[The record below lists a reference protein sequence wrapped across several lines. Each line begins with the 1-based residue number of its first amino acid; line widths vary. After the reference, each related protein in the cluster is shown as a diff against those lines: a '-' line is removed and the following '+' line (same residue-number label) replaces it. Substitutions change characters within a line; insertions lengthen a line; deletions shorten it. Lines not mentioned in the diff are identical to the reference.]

1 MHLAS
6 ILIIY
11 ASQLKGEKKVL
22 VYKKKIL
29 FTFKKLLRYVHCPVF
44 CLSVSWLVSCS
55 RQNAATANRMPQ
67 MANRRWSLYLCH
79 TPSSV
84 SISVT
89 FLFFF
94 LRPFCRFSNASSSAW
109 NTHTL
114 SQRLHQRESLITT
127 LISTNPPKTIL
138 TLTCWVEEM

>member
-44 CLSVSWLVSCS
+44 CLSVS
-55 RQNAATANRMPQ
+55 
-67 MANRRWSLYLCH
+67 
-79 TPSSV
+79 
-84 SISVT
+84 
-89 FLFFF
+89 
-94 LRPFCRFSNASSSAW
+94 
-109 NTHTL
+109 
-114 SQRLHQRESLITT
+114 
-127 LISTNPPKTIL
+127 
-138 TLTCWVEEM
+138 